1 MDYSKMTKAE
11 LLREVERQQTLS
23 SVVDN
28 KNKQISQL
36 QGEVAELK
44 NKLSEQIK
52 EARDLGNN
60 AKQLQNENNAMHT
73 TVERLTGQMNEMQ
86 EQLRKEKYE
95 DDLVKQNEFLT
106 SEAERVVK
114 LANMYI
120 TSFRNYLKLQQG
132 ALDNMNEMELMLQE
146 KLK

>member
-11 LLREVERQQTLS
+11 LLREVERQQTLA

-44 NKLSEQIK
+44 NKLAEQIK

-60 AKQLQNENNAMHT
+60 AKQLQNENDAMHT

-106 SEAERVVK
+106 SEAERVVN